1 VRIPRSAVRR
11 RKGLSGRAS
20 VVLPR
25 LGTVPRIWDTRSFQ
39 LAKPNVPESGPIVA
53 LIPAYNA
60 DRFVGD
66 VVRRARAHV
75 PVVVVN
81 DGSTDR
87 TLAEATAAGA
97 RVIDQQPNQ
106 GKGVALKRGFGVAL
120 DEGVAAVITLD
131 ADGQH
136 DPDEIPLFV
145 EKFRTTGA
153 DLIIGERE
161 FSKMPLVRRASNTIG
176 RAAFSWAMGRRI
188 RDNQSG
194 YRLLSRRLIEV
205 VRGSQERGYE
215 FEMDMIVVAV
225 KRGWRIEG
233 VPIRTIYGE
242 EKSNI
247 KPLQHVVHF
256 FRMVRHARRA
266 MR

>member
-1 VRIPRSAVRR
+1 MA
-11 RKGLSGRAS
+11 A
-20 VVLPR
+20 
-25 LGTVPRIWDTRSFQ
+25 DTGS
-39 LAKPNVPESGPIVA
+39 IVA

-60 DRFVGD
+60 DPFIGN
-66 VVRRARAHV
+66 VVRRAQKHI

-81 DGSTDR
+81 DGSKDR

-97 RVIDQQPNQ
+97 RIIDQQPNQ
-106 GKGVALKRGFGVAL
+106 GKGAALQRGFREL
-120 DEGVAAVITLD
+120 LSEGIGAVITLD

-145 EKFRTTGA
+145 EKFRATRA
-153 DLIIGERE
+153 DLIIGERD
-161 FSKMPLVRRASNTIG
+161 FSKMPLVRRVSNTIG
-176 RAAFSWAMGRRI
+176 RLAFSWAMRRRI

-194 YRLLSRRLIEV
+194 YRLLSRRLMEAV
-205 VRGSQERGYE
+205 LASGERGFE

-225 KRGWRIEG
+225 KRGWRIDG

-247 KPLQHVVHF
+247 KPLEHVVHF
-256 FRMVRHARRA
+256 FRMVRQARRA
-266 MR
+266 MKRA

>member
-1 VRIPRSAVRR
+1 VTSNR
-11 RKGLSGRAS
+11 
-20 VVLPR
+20 
-25 LGTVPRIWDTRSFQ
+25 
-39 LAKPNVPESGPIVA
+39 PNAGSIVA

-66 VVRRARAHV
+66 VIRRAQKHV
-75 PVVVVN
+75 PVLVVN
-81 DGSTDR
+81 DGSKDR
-87 TLAEATAAGA
+87 TLAEAVATGA

-106 GKGVALKRGFGVAL
+106 GKGAALQRGFRAGL
-120 DEGVAAVITLD
+120 DDGVAAVITLD

-145 EKFRTTGA
+145 DKFRATAA
-153 DLIIGERE
+153 DLIIGERD
-161 FSKMPLVRRASNTIG
+161 FSKMPLVRRVSNTVG
-176 RAAFSWAMGRRI
+176 RLTFSWAMRRRI

-194 YRLLSRRLIEV
+194 YRLLSRRLVEAV
-205 VRGSQERGYE
+205 LASGERGFE

-225 KRGWRIEG
+225 KRGWPIAG

-266 MR
+266 MRRA

>member
-1 VRIPRSAVRR
+1 MTGNRS
-11 RKGLSGRAS
+11 
-20 VVLPR
+20 
-25 LGTVPRIWDTRSFQ
+25 
-39 LAKPNVPESGPIVA
+39 ESTSTVA
-53 LIPAYNA
+53 LIPAFNA
-60 DRFVGD
+60 DPFVGD
-66 VVRRARAHV
+66 VVRRARKHI

-81 DGSTDR
+81 DGSKDR

-97 RVIDQQPNQ
+97 TIIDQQPNQ
-106 GKGVALKRGFGVAL
+106 GKGAALQRGFREML

-136 DPDEIPLFV
+136 DPDEIPFFV
-145 EKFRTTGA
+145 ERFRTTGA
-153 DLIIGERE
+153 DLIIGERD
-161 FSKMPLVRRASNTIG
+161 FSKMPLVRRISNTIG
-176 RAAFSWAMGRRI
+176 RLAFSWAMRRRI

-194 YRLLSRRLIEV
+194 YRLLSRRLMEAV
-205 VRGSQERGYE
+205 LASGERGFE

-225 KRGWRIEG
+225 KRGWPIQG

-247 KPLQHVVHF
+247 KPLQHVVEF
-256 FRMVRHARRA
+256 FRMVRKARKA

>member
-1 VRIPRSAVRR
+1 MAPSA
-11 RKGLSGRAS
+11 
-20 VVLPR
+20 
-25 LGTVPRIWDTRSFQ
+25 
-39 LAKPNVPESGPIVA
+39 GPIAA

-60 DRFVGD
+60 GRFVGD
-66 VVRRARAHV
+66 VVRGAMRHV
-75 PVVVVN
+75 TVIVVN
-81 DGSTDR
+81 DGSTDD

-106 GKGVALKRGFGVAL
+106 GKGVALKRGFRVAIDDGV
-120 DEGVAAVITLD
+120 GAVITVD

-136 DPDEIPLFV
+136 DPAEIPLFV
-145 EKFRTTGA
+145 EKFRATNA
-153 DLIIGERE
+153 DLIIGERD
-161 FSKMPLVRRASNTIG
+161 FSQMPLVRRVSNTIG
-176 RAAFSWAMGRRI
+176 RLAFSWAMRRRI

-194 YRLLSRRLIEV
+194 YRLLSRRLIEAV
-205 VRGSQERGYE
+205 LGSAERGYE

-256 FRMVRHARRA
+256 FRMVRQARRA
-266 MR
+266 MKAP